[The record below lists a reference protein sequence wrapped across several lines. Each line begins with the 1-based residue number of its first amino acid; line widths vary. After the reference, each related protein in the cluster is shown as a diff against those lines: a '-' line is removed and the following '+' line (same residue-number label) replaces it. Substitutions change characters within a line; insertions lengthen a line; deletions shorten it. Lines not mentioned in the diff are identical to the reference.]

1 MSVTITGTPRARWAH
16 CGGMHICNIGRIA
29 QCGAFLARL
38 IRIAIIWKRRTIY
51 YLRRCRPK
59 MGLIAWWKR
68 SGLKW
73 TFWPFRNSISK
84 MPTMC
89 RLKYA
94 KKTFFFSGACNDVGW
109 EQNIITIYGNAR
121 LWKRHIKNPSKI
133 LHTTH
138 VSGFGKKAFTNLPFY
153 EFYDFA
159 QLDSF
164 INYEVIFEWFS
175 DPRHEEW
182 PTTSIWKL
190 KGHLRQ
196 LWIRFHCSRNFLKY
210 ERLKLEFLWKLYLT
224 CRSQGV
230 SIRVGIFP
238 T

>member
-84 MPTMC
+84 MPTMW

-121 LWKRHIKNPSKI
+121 LWKRHIKKSLKNLAHNTCFRVRKKSIHKSALLRI
-133 LHTTH
+133 LRFCTVGLVH
-138 VSGFGKKAFTNLPFY
+138 
-153 EFYDFA
+153 
-159 QLDSF
+159 
-164 INYEVIFEWFS
+164 
-175 DPRHEEW
+175 
-182 PTTSIWKL
+182 KL
-190 KGHLRQ
+190 
-196 LWIRFHCSRNFLKY
+196 
-210 ERLKLEFLWKLYLT
+210 
-224 CRSQGV
+224 RSHFWM
-230 SIRVGIFP
+230 I
-238 T
+238 